1 MNQTATKKRQRA
13 SKTAQFAALFRG
25 LEYAFP
31 KERRLLEDPLAIRFL
46 SVDLQLFACLARIP
60 MVGNLLLHLID
71 RAEPGARASGVAR
84 ARLIDD
90 HLTHALSKGIQQVVI
105 LGSGYDCRA
114 YRIPECQSIRVFEV
128 DQLPVLSLKKTKL
141 NKLLHKLPPNV
152 IFVKTDLNIDK
163 LEQALLLSG
172 YDKNLPAFFIWEGVT
187 QYLTEQAVHQTLKFI
202 SNTAPG
208 SFLVF
213 TYVHKQAIDSWY
225 TGNNKRL
232 IRQFVKRIGEPWIFG
247 FLPEELPAL
256 LRSYRLELIEDVDSK
271 VFRKRY
277 MNPYAPH
284 LNRYCFY
291 HVALACVKRK
301 TDNPQIRF
309 FRSFF
314 KEHE

>member
-1 MNQTATKKRQRA
+1 MKQIATKKTQRA
-13 SKTAQFAALFRG
+13 SKTAQFAALFRA

-31 KERRLLEDPLAIRFL
+31 KERRLFEDPLAIRFL
-46 SVDLQLFACLARIP
+46 SVDLQLFARLARIP

-71 RAEPGARASGVAR
+71 RTEPGARASGVAR
-84 ARLIDD
+84 TRLIDD

-128 DQLPVLSLKKTKL
+128 DQSPTLSLKQTRL
-141 NKLLHKLPPNV
+141 NKLLHQLPPNV
-152 IFVKTDLNIDK
+152 IFVKTDLNIDR
-163 LEQALLLSG
+163 LEQTLIRCG

-213 TYVHKQAIDSWY
+213 TYVHKQAIDSWLS
-225 TGNNKRL
+225 GNKKRL

-247 FLPEELPAL
+247 FLPEELPSL
-256 LRSYRLELIEDVDSK
+256 LRSYGLELIEDVDSM

-277 MNPYAPH
+277 MNPRTPH
-284 LNRYCFY
+284 INKYCFY
-291 HVALACVKRK
+291 RAALTCVKRK
-301 TDNPQIRF
+301 TDKPQIRF